1 MLVTPENFGK
11 LNMLIFNGTISGK
24 IAKTIIGEMFLTGKS
39 PEEIVKEKGITDA
52 ELGRILWFVDSGIRI
67 EVIEMEKTFNRV
79 IRWSTSENSNHFA
92 FHDIGLLIEYLQNSY
107 KKMIDI
113 QKKRNRRPYYAAIIL
128 VE

>member
-1 MLVTPENFGK
+1 MK
-11 LNMLIFNGTISGK
+11 KQIFNIGK
-24 IAKTIIGEMFLTGKS
+24 RIQ
-39 PEEIVKEKGITDA
+39 EIVKEKGITDA

-113 QKKRNRRPYYAAIIL
+113 QKKRNNYPEIYRYKISLKRLDIIVKEL
-128 VE
+128 NDWGAEQEKNNPPALHL